1 MHLPPESLADR
12 VGTDAIVLRGTNQ
25 AGMRA
30 QNERLVLSLV
40 RSHGALAKTDIAR
53 MTGLSAQT
61 VSVIMRAL
69 EDEGLLVRREKVRG
83 KVGQPLVPMALAP
96 DGAYFLGLKIGR
108 RSTDL
113 MLMDFIGQTLGLR
126 RHTYPY
132 PTPGAVMDF
141 VAQALPELAASLPA
155 DRAGRI
161 AGIGIAMPFQLWNW
175 AQFVGAPQTEM
186 DAWRHREI
194 QAEIAALSGLPTY
207 IQNDATAACGAELI
221 FGREERPSD
230 FLHLFIAHFIG
241 GGLVLNGKLHVG
253 PSGNAAA
260 VASLPVPRAD
270 GGMHQLINVGSL
282 ARLEH
287 LMRASGQDARA
298 IWDRAHDWPVPLQ
311 IRHDWISA
319 AAAGIAHAALSVT
332 AVVEIRALIIDG
344 WLPVDWRADLVSAVR
359 ANLQTLDFSGID
371 QPEVLEGTIGDQART
386 LGAASIP
393 LSQRFLVPP
402 DGSET

>member
-1 MHLPPESLADR
+1 MTLTNDIAADR
-12 VGTDAIVLRGTNQ
+12 PAADAIVLRGTNQ
-25 AGMRA
+25 SGMRA
-30 QNERLVLSLV
+30 QNERIVLSLV
-40 RSHGALAKTDIAR
+40 RAHGALAKTDIAR

-69 EDEGLLVRREKVRG
+69 EEDGLLVRREKVRG

-113 MLMDFIGQTLGLR
+113 MLMDFIGQTVGLK

-132 PTPGAVMDF
+132 PTPGTVMDF
-141 VAQALPELAASLPA
+141 VAQALPALSGLLSPSRAS
-155 DRAGRI
+155 RI

-175 AQFVGAPQTEM
+175 AQFVGAPQDEM
-186 DAWRHREI
+186 DAWRHRDI
-194 QAEIAALSGLPTY
+194 QAEVAALSGLPTY

-221 FGREERPSD
+221 FGREDRPAD

-253 PSGNAAA
+253 STGNAAA
-260 VASLPVPRAD
+260 IASLPVPRPD

-282 ARLEH
+282 ARLER
-287 LMRASGQDARA
+287 LMRAEGLDARP
-298 IWDRAHDWPVPLQ
+298 IWDRAHDWPVPAH
-311 IRHDWISA
+311 IRRDWIDQA
-319 AAAGIAHAALSVT
+319 ATGIAHAALSVT
-332 AVVEIRALIIDG
+332 AVVEIKALIIDG
-344 WLPVDWRADLVSAVR
+344 WLPPDWRADLVAEVR
-359 ANLQTLDFSGID
+359 AALKHLDFSGID
-371 QPEVLEGTIGDQART
+371 QPEVIEGTIGDQART

-393 LSQRFLVPP
+393 LSQRFLAPL
-402 DGSET
+402 GGEA

>member
-1 MHLPPESLADR
+1 
-12 VGTDAIVLRGTNQ
+12 
-25 AGMRA
+25 MRA

-69 EDEGLLVRREKVRG
+69 EDDGLLVRREKVRG

-113 MLMDFIGQTLGLR
+113 MLMDFIGQTVGLR

-132 PTPGAVMDF
+132 PTPGVVMDF
-141 VAQALPELAASLPA
+141 VAHALPELAASLPA

-175 AQFVGAPQTEM
+175 AQFVGAPQAEM
-186 DAWRHREI
+186 DAWRHRDI
-194 QAEIAALSGLPTY
+194 QAEIATLSGLPTY

-221 FGREERPSD
+221 FGREDRPAD

-287 LMRASGQDARA
+287 LMRAGGHDARA
-298 IWDRAHDWPVPLQ
+298 IWDRAHDWPVPPQ
-311 IRHDWISA
+311 IRRDWIAA
-319 AAAGIAHAALSVT
+319 AAAGIAHAALTVT
-332 AVVEIRALIIDG
+332 AVVDIRAMIIDG
-344 WLPVDWRADLVSAVR
+344 WLPLDWRLELVSAVR
-359 ANLQTLDFSGID
+359 ANLQTLDFSGIE
-371 QPEVLEGTIGDQART
+371 QPDVVEGTIGDQART

-393 LSQRFLVPP
+393 LSQRFLAPL
-402 DGSET
+402 GSEA

>member
-1 MHLPPESLADR
+1 MQTAPDPQTDR
-12 VGTDAIVLRGTNQ
+12 LGTDAIVLRGTNQ
-25 AGMRA
+25 SGMRA

-40 RSHGALAKTDIAR
+40 RAHGALAKTDIAR

-69 EDEGLLVRREKVRG
+69 EEDGLLVRREKLRG
-83 KVGQPLVPMALAP
+83 KVGQPLVPMALAA

-113 MLMDFIGQTLGLR
+113 MLMDFVGQTVGLK

-132 PTPGAVMDF
+132 PTPGVVMDF
-141 VAQALPELAASLPA
+141 VAQALPALSSLLPP
-155 DRAGRI
+155 DRVGRI
-161 AGIGIAMPFQLWNW
+161 SGIGIAMPFQLWNW
-175 AQFVGAPQTEM
+175 AQFVGAPQAEM
-186 DAWRHREI
+186 DAWKQRDI

-221 FGREERPSD
+221 FGREDRPAD

-253 PSGNAAA
+253 PSGNAGAI
-260 VASLPVPRAD
+260 ASLPVPKPD
-270 GGMHQLINVGSL
+270 GGTHQLITVGSL
-282 ARLEH
+282 ASLERSLH
-287 LMRASGQDARA
+287 AAGQDARI
-298 IWDRAHDWPVPLQ
+298 IWDQAHDWPVPPD
-311 IRHDWISA
+311 IRNSWIMS

-332 AVVEIRALIIDG
+332 AVVEIKAMIVDG
-344 WLPVDWRADLVSAVR
+344 WLPLDWRADLTSAVR
-359 ANLQTLDFSGID
+359 AELQRLDFSGID
-371 QPEVLEGTIGDQART
+371 QPDILEGTIGDQART

-393 LSQRFLVPP
+393 LSHRFLAPL
-402 DGSET
+402 GAEN

>member
-1 MHLPPESLADR
+1 MNLTPETLADR
-12 VGTDAIVLRGTNQ
+12 PASDSIVLRGTNQ

-69 EDEGLLVRREKVRG
+69 EDDGLLVRREKVRG

-113 MLMDFIGQTLGLR
+113 MLMDFIGQTVGLR

-132 PTPGAVMDF
+132 PTPDVVMDF
-141 VAQALPELAASLPA
+141 VAHALPELAASLPA
-155 DRAGRI
+155 NRAGRI

-175 AQFVGAPQTEM
+175 AQFVGAPQAEM
-186 DAWRHREI
+186 DAWRHRDI
-194 QAEIAALSGLPTY
+194 QAEIATLSGLPTY

-221 FGREERPSD
+221 FGREDRPAD

-260 VASLPVPRAD
+260 IASLPVPRAD

-287 LMRASGQDARA
+287 LMRASGHDARA

-311 IRHDWISA
+311 IRRDWIAA

-332 AVVEIRALIIDG
+332 AVVDIRALIIDG
-344 WLPVDWRADLVSAVR
+344 WLPLDWRAELVAAVR
-359 ANLQTLDFSGID
+359 TALQTLDFSGIEP
-371 QPEVLEGTIGDQART
+371 PEVVEGTIGDQART

-393 LSQRFLVPP
+393 LSQRFLAPL
-402 DGSET
+402 GSET